1 MGIQDARSH
10 NRASAACSGPA
21 RRQNAVGCTLIQAVL
36 GALLGW
42 ANHPP
47 VLAAAVDC
55 LRGVLRTLTSGEAL
69 HEEARPSP
77 PSWHGAAYPKADHV
91 SELNKA

>member
-1 MGIQDARSH
+1 M
-10 NRASAACSGPA
+10 
-21 RRQNAVGCTLIQAVL
+21 GCTLIQAVL

-69 HEEARPSP
+69 HEDARTSP
-77 PSWHGAAYPKADHV
+77 PSCRSAAYSQAEYV
-91 SELNKA
+91 SGLVKEWTEPAHCQDTSRITLTV

>member
-1 MGIQDARSH
+1 M
-10 NRASAACSGPA
+10 
-21 RRQNAVGCTLIQAVL
+21 GCTLIQAVL

-69 HEEARPSP
+69 HAEGRPSL
-77 PSWHGAAYPKADHV
+77 PSWHRAASSRAECVPEQEVQLASASCITLTV
-91 SELNKA
+91 

>member
-1 MGIQDARSH
+1 M
-10 NRASAACSGPA
+10 
-21 RRQNAVGCTLIQAVL
+21 GCTLIQAVL

-55 LRGVLRTLTSGEAL
+55 LRGVLRTLTSGEAV
-69 HEEARPSP
+69 HAEARPSP
-77 PSWHGAAYPKADHV
+77 FSWQNAARSKAEYV
-91 SELNKA
+91 AELVK